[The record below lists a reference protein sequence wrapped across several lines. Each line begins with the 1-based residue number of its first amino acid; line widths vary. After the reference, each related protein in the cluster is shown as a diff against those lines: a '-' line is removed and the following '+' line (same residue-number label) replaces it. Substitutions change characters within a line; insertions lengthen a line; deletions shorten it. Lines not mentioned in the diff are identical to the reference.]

1 MHLEVLSSEQATMLP
16 FIKFFKSK
24 FYLVG
29 GTAIALQIGHRK
41 SIDFDLFCGKAFQIS
56 SIHKK
61 VIETFPNAKTIHR
74 SNDQIHYLI
83 DGVKV
88 TFFYYPFQVPATK
101 KLTDII
107 KMPNLLSLAA
117 MKAFALSRRAKW
129 KDYID
134 LYFLLKY
141 HFSIEEI
148 GNEAKL
154 LFGENFNT
162 KLFKQQLVFFE
173 DIDYTEEVYFLSGF
187 EVSDSEVKSF
197 LIEIATR
204 DI

>member
-1 MHLEVLSSEQATMLP
+1 M
-16 FIKFFKSK
+16 
-24 FYLVG
+24 
-29 GTAIALQIGHRK
+29 
-41 SIDFDLFCGKAFQIS
+41 
-56 SIHKK
+56 
-61 VIETFPNAKTIHR
+61 IETFPNAKTIHR

-187 EVSDSEVKSF
+187 EVSDAEVKSF